1 MDAAPTPSGVRVAT
15 RALFGRVSRMSA
27 PLIVPMNEAA
37 ATPGVKAPALFCVH
51 SIVGIG
57 VSDFLP
63 LARRFTGSVRVYGV
77 QAPSDRMEEEGF
89 GASVSALA
97 DLYAAA
103 IVKAHPS
110 GAIVLAGW
118 SAGAAVALEVARSLR
133 GLGREIALLVAI
145 EGAPEFPDAVLRPS
159 DPRYWI
165 GVARNVPAW
174 LKGGRGVEQPLTILL
189 RWTRAFAGRLAGL
202 AKRRDSEAAPRLQ
215 RLVSLDRYPAAQ
227 QRFMARLYDALM
239 DHVPQPWDG
248 PVVVYEAR
256 AVLTLPQYLE
266 RWRIVAPHAVQV
278 RLEGNHVSM
287 MTEPWVAHLARDLE
301 ARVPTKAPAGEDDPR
316 ARREPGARGAARGTD
331 HCAG

>member
-1 MDAAPTPSGVRVAT
+1 MQAVPPPSDVRVAT
-15 RALFGRVSRMSA
+15 RALFGRVSRKPA
-27 PLIVPMNEAA
+27 PLVVPMNEVAA
-37 ATPGVKAPALFCVH
+37 APHLDAPALFCVH
-51 SIVGIG
+51 SIVGLG

-103 IVKAHPS
+103 ILKTHPT

-133 GLGREIALLVAI
+133 GLGREIMLLVAI
-145 EGAPEFPDAVLRPS
+145 EGAPEFPEAVLRPS

-174 LKGGRGVEQPLTILL
+174 LKGGRGMQQPRTILL
-189 RWTRAFAGRLAGL
+189 RWARAFAGRLSRL
-202 AKRRDSEAAPRLQ
+202 AERPDMQVAPRLE

-239 DHVPQPWDG
+239 EFVPAPWDG

-266 RWRIVAPHAVQV
+266 RWRMVAPQSVQV
-278 RLEGNHVSM
+278 RLDGNHVTM
-287 MTEPWVAHLARDLE
+287 MAEPWVAHLASDLE
-301 ARVPTKAPAGEDDPR
+301 ARIAAETLAGEDQTR
-316 ARREPGARGAARGTD
+316 MRREPGAGGDAA
-331 HCAG
+331 

>member
-1 MDAAPTPSGVRVAT
+1 MQAAPPPGVRVAT
-15 RALFGRVSRMSA
+15 RALFGRVSREPA
-27 PLIVPMNEAA
+27 PPVVPMNEAA
-37 ATPGVKAPALFCVH
+37 ATPRLGAPALFCVH
-51 SIVGIG
+51 SIVGLG

-63 LARRFTGSVRVYGV
+63 LARQFTGSVRVYGV

-118 SAGAAVALEVARSLR
+118 SAGAAVALEVAHSLR
-133 GLGREIALLVAI
+133 SLGREIALLVAI
-145 EGAPEFPDAVLRPS
+145 EGAPEFPDSVLRPS

-174 LKGGRGVEQPLTILL
+174 LKGGSGMEQPLTILL
-189 RWTRAFAGRLAGL
+189 RWTRAFAGLLGRR
-202 AKRRDSEAAPRLQ
+202 AKRRDARVAPRLE

-227 QRFMARLYDALM
+227 QRFMARLYDAIM
-239 DHVPQPWDG
+239 DYVPRRWDG

-256 AVLTLPQYLE
+256 AVLSLPQYLE
-266 RWRIVAPHAVQV
+266 RWRMVAPQAVQV

-287 MTEPWVAHLARDLE
+287 MTEPWVADLARELE
-301 ARVPTKAPAGEDDPR
+301 TRIAAETLAGEDDTC
-316 ARREPGARGAARGTD
+316 ARRGPAMGEALA
-331 HCAG
+331 